1 MDNTSATPAKDL
13 DAIAEEARELSD
25 FMRQPQPETETRRQA
40 REASMRSMATRLM
53 TGGQDA

>member
-1 MDNTSATPAKDL
+1 MDITTNTPATDKS
-13 DAIAEEARELSD
+13 IADEARDLSD
-25 FMRQPQPETETRRQA
+25 YMRQPQPETETRRQA